1 MFKDN
6 LKINKEN
13 YSNFYVF
20 AKFLTFRQNKKYNI
34 KETVIDLNKCNNIL
48 HKKMLKVKIMKF
60 YQYAREQLIY
70 ICIYILTVVYC
81 SLILLIMTLKQ

>member
-13 YSNFYVF
+13 FYVF
-20 AKFLTFRQNKKYNI
+20 AKFFTLRQNMKYNI
-34 KETVIDLNKCNNIL
+34 RKETVIDLNKCNNIL

-70 ICIYILTVVYC
+70 IYIYIF
-81 SLILLIMTLKQ
+81 LI